1 MEMHLC
7 AVQLLHQHS
16 KVTQQINIPLFLNI
30 YSLILVI
37 LIAVF
42 FAAKYSYLSNSCMQ
56 KQEFHFFCNFFDML
70 PEAFSPLVKQRQ
82 KSISAFHQR
91 WKFFWDLSISNKDF
105 RMFRSKISHFV
116 FIADVGLAR
125 QKQLLC
131 CYYKVKF
138 DTFSCKRYPNMNF
151 HKGLTLPH
159 LQKVSKL
166 SFVWGRI
173 DC

>member
-1 MEMHLC
+1 MC
-7 AVQLLHQHS
+7 STAIASAQQSNSTNQHS
-16 KVTQQINIPLFLNI
+16 FVFKYIFINIGDPDSCL
-30 YSLILVI
+30 
-37 LIAVF
+37 